1 MCTKNV
7 SRFGRSV
14 LTSAAACVFALVAI
28 GVSCQKVSAQEG
40 SVAPRAMQARADM
53 AHSAELEKAFWVC
66 DYTATTRGVY
76 AAPIELCSAVTDQL
90 KREKFGGDFGQMLE
104 WWQQNKPV
112 EHANLASGAW

>member
-1 MCTKNV
+1 MCTKNI
-7 SRFGRSV
+7 SRFGRSI
-14 LTSAAACVFALVAI
+14 LTNAAACVFALVAI
-28 GVSCQKVSAQEG
+28 SVSCQNASADQG
-40 SVAPRAMQARADM
+40 SVSPGALQVRADM
-53 AHSAELEKAFWVC
+53 ARSAELEKAFWVC

-104 WWQQNKPV
+104 WWQQNKPA